1 MTDRRST
8 ITLNWRPAGQSAR
21 RIDDFAEVPYTPR
34 NATRRQERQD
44 HTSSP
49 IHERLQ
55 NWARWAN
62 AKERHI
68 ARSATAAFCDRL
80 KKEAGLLE
88 SFSDER
94 RRMDDEDA
102 YQIERGL
109 FHLRATQKAIL
120 RYHYVEGRSW
130 QPIMR
135 VLQLPVRRE
144 LFESMLRTAQA
155 ALELMVEKN
164 MEKQR

>member
-8 ITLNWRPAGQSAR
+8 ITLNWRPAGQPAR
-21 RIDDFAEVPYTPR
+21 RVDDFAEVPYTPR

-44 HTSSP
+44 HASSP

-62 AKERHI
+62 AKERFI

-102 YQIERGL
+102 YLIELSL
-109 FHLRATQKAIL
+109 FHLRGTQKAIL
-120 RYHYVEGRSW
+120 RMHYVEGRAW

-135 VLQLPVRRE
+135 VLQFPVRRE
-144 LFESMLRTAQA
+144 LFESLLRTAQA
-155 ALELMVEKN
+155 AVELMVEKN
-164 MEKQR
+164 TERQR